1 MNPSDLD
8 PSGSERAALGAA
20 AALIAGGAS
29 PRDLLDTVARYAA
42 ELLGAEYVAILQF
55 PPGDLVE
62 VRAAWAATGD
72 PTVMLDG
79 WPLSEDQVTRRLL
92 DDGAA
97 VRETRWDQVD
107 DAVGVALRR
116 RFGVRA
122 SVGVP
127 VVLDGRVWGALFVH
141 STRASLPDDAELRLE
156 AFARLIAASV
166 ANAATRTALQQLL
179 DEQAALGR
187 VAEAV
192 ARSMP
197 PFDVFAVVAE
207 ELGRLFKVRSAKLL
221 RYNDDGTG
229 TFVASWGPLLAGT
242 PTGATVP
249 TSGTSVAGL
258 ILATGL
264 PSRVDD
270 FGPVVGALGAIMR
283 SVGLRS
289 AAGAPIRI
297 DGRLWGA
304 LIVGSE
310 DPQPLPN
317 DTEDRIAKFAELV
330 SLAMSNLESRAE
342 LQSLLDEQAAL
353 RRVATA
359 VARGDWPTI
368 LTTILDEAVA
378 LSSVDG
384 AAMLRFEPDDTATVV
399 SGSGQPAMASYVG
412 ARVPLQG
419 DNPAATVR
427 RTGGSAR
434 RDSWE
439 GAVGQL
445 AEMTRAAGITGSV
458 AVPIRVDNQLWGV
471 IVVVTLHADPLPA
484 ATESRVGQFAELV
497 ATAIGNLESRTALVE
512 SRARIVQTV
521 DETRRRLER
530 DLHDGIQQ
538 RLVAQQIELAR
549 IHALLPPDLE
559 HARSGIQQV
568 GSQLGESLDSLRE
581 LSRGIHPAIVSE
593 GGLALA
599 LRGLVRRSPV
609 AATLRVRRIPA
620 LSPSMEVAA
629 YYLVSEA
636 LTNAAKHARA
646 DAATVEV
653 SHADGHLHVTVRD
666 DGDGG
671 ADPARG
677 TGLIGLTDR
686 VEALGGSIAIA
697 SPPGEGTTIIAMLP
711 VDPH

>member
-1 MNPSDLD
+1 MNMSDAGPSDT
-8 PSGSERAALGAA
+8 ERAALQAA

-29 PRDLLDTVARYAA
+29 PRDLLDTVARFAA
-42 ELLGAEYVAILQF
+42 QLLSADYVAILQF
-55 PPGDLVE
+55 SPGDLVE

-79 WPLSEDQVTRRLL
+79 WSLSEDQVTRRLI
-92 DDGAA
+92 DEGAS
-97 VRETRWDQVD
+97 VREEEWAKID
-107 DAVGVALRR
+107 DAVGVALRH

-127 VVLDGRVWGALFVH
+127 VLLGSHVWGALFVH
-141 STRASLPDDAELRLE
+141 STRENLPGDAELRLE

-166 ANAATRTALQQLL
+166 ANARTRAQLQQLL
-179 DEQAALGR
+179 DEQAALRR

-192 ARSMP
+192 ARAVP

-207 ELGRLFKVRSAKLL
+207 ELGRLFKVRGAKLI

-242 PTGATVP
+242 PTGTTVP
-249 TSGTSVAGL
+249 TTGTSVAGL

-283 SVGLRS
+283 SEGLRS
-289 AAGAPIRI
+289 AAGAPIRV

-310 DPQPLPN
+310 DPQPLPH
-317 DTEDRIAKFAELV
+317 DTEARIAKFAELV
-330 SLAMSNLESRAE
+330 SLAMSNLEARAE
-342 LQSLLDEQAAL
+342 LQSLLEEQAAL
-353 RRVATA
+353 RRVATT
-359 VARGDWPTI
+359 VARGDRPAI

-384 AAMLRFEPDDTATVV
+384 AAMLRFEPDESATVV
-399 SGSGQPAMASYVG
+399 SGSGEPAMAGYVG
-412 ARVPLQG
+412 ARIPLQG
-419 DNPAATVR
+419 DNPAAIAR
-427 RTGGSAR
+427 RTGRPAR
-434 RDSWE
+434 QDIWE
-439 GAVGQL
+439 GATGQL

-471 IVVVTLHADPLPA
+471 IVVVTLQADPLPNK
-484 ATESRVGQFAELV
+484 TERRMGQFAELV

-512 SRARIVQTV
+512 SRARIVRTV

-549 IHALLPPDLE
+549 IHALLPPDE
-559 HARSGIQQV
+559 PARSAIEQV
-568 GSQLGESLDSLRE
+568 RHQLGESLESLRE
-581 LSRGIHPAIVSE
+581 LSRGVHPAILSE
-593 GGLALA
+593 GGLERA
-599 LRGLVRRSPV
+599 LRGLVRRSPI
-609 AATLRVRRIPA
+609 AATLRMREIPT
-620 LSPSMEVAA
+620 LTPSVEIAA

-636 LTNAAKHARA
+636 LTNAAKHARG
-646 DAATVEV
+646 AAAVVEV
-653 SHADGHLHVTVRD
+653 KHSERRLRLLVRD

-671 ADPARG
+671 ADPSQG
-677 TGLIGLTDR
+677 SGLLGLIDR
-686 VEALGGSIAIA
+686 VEALGGTMAIT
-697 SPPGEGTTIIAMLP
+697 SPPGQGTTIIAEFP
-711 VDPH
+711 VDIR

>member
-1 MNPSDLD
+1 MNTPDLD
-8 PSGSERAALGAA
+8 PSEAERAALGAA

-29 PRDLLDTVARYAA
+29 PRDLVDTVARYAA
-42 ELLGAEYVAILQF
+42 ELMNAEYVAILQF

-79 WPLSEDQVTRRLL
+79 WSLADDQVTRRLL
-92 DDGAA
+92 DGRAS
-97 VRETRWDQVD
+97 VREADWDQVD
-107 DAVGVALRR
+107 DAVGIALRR

-127 VVLDGRVWGALFVH
+127 VVLEGRVWGALFVH
-141 STRASLPDDAELRLE
+141 STRATLPDDAELRLE

-166 ANAATRTALQQLL
+166 ANATTRAALQQLV
-179 DEQAALGR
+179 DEQAALRR

-192 ARSMP
+192 ARSVP

-221 RYNDDGTG
+221 RYDDDGTG

-242 PTGATVP
+242 PTGTTVP

-270 FGPVVGALGAIMR
+270 FGPVVGPLGAIMR
-283 SVGLRS
+283 SAGLRS
-289 AAGAPIRI
+289 AAGAPIQV
-297 DGRLWGA
+297 DGGLWGA
-304 LIVGSE
+304 LIVGSA
-310 DPQPLPN
+310 DPQPLPH
-317 DTEDRIAKFAELV
+317 DTEARIAKFAEFV
-330 SLAMSNLESRAE
+330 SLAMSNVEARAE

-353 RRVATA
+353 RRVATT

-399 SGSGQPAMASYVG
+399 SGSGEPAMARYVG
-412 ARVPLQG
+412 ARIPLQG

-434 RDSWE
+434 QDSWE
-439 GAVGQL
+439 GAAGQL

-458 AVPIRVDNQLWGV
+458 AVPIRVENQLWGV
-471 IVVVTLHADPLPA
+471 IVVVTLHPDSLPA
-484 ATESRVGQFAELV
+484 ATESRMGQFAELV

-559 HARSGIQQV
+559 PVSSAIQQV
-568 GSQLGESLDSLRE
+568 GLQLGESLDSLRE

-593 GGLALA
+593 GGLARA
-599 LRGLVRRSPV
+599 LRGLVRRSPI
-609 AATLRVRRIPA
+609 AATLRVQEIPA
-620 LSPSMEVAA
+620 LSPSAEVAA

-646 DAATVEV
+646 AAAIVDV
-653 SHADGHLHVTVRD
+653 NHADGHLRVIVRD
-666 DGDGG
+666 NGGGG
-671 ADPARG
+671 ADPVRG

-686 VEALGGSIAIA
+686 VEALGGTMAIT
-697 SPPGEGTTIIAMLP
+697 SPPGQGTTITATLP
-711 VDPH
+711 VEPH